1 MKHVSKTSI
10 FIGVQEG
17 FEYSVMMKHA
27 SLITGVPG
35 IGKTT
40 ALEEIARLNP
50 QATLIRV
57 AAPQSTPR
65 AALSLIA
72 DALRA
77 YTYGKSASG
86 IWEVLESQFSHPA
99 NDYILIFDE
108 AQNLPLSILKEMVDL
123 PSRFTIPVVIC
134 GNGELLKRRRVSS
147 AAFDQIESRIAKRV
161 ILSAPTREDFEMI
174 AVDFDAFG
182 KDAHAAC
189 VAYGCNTS
197 MRDLVAMLEAARR
210 YAGEGPLRLQE
221 IKQAVVWNKGGTHAL
236 KLLSRA
242 A

>member
-10 FIGVQEG
+10 FIGVQEA
-17 FEYSVMMKHA
+17 FEYSAMMKHA

-86 IWEVLESQFSHPA
+86 IWEVLESHFSHPA
-99 NDYILIFDE
+99 NDYLLIFDE

-123 PSRFTIPVVIC
+123 PSRFQIPVVIC

-147 AAFDQIESRIAKRV
+147 AAFEQIESRIAKRA

-221 IKQAVVWNKGGTHAL
+221 IKHAVVLKNGVNAL

>member
-10 FIGVQEG
+10 FVGVNEG

-27 SLITGVPG
+27 SLITGIPG

-50 QATLIRV
+50 QATMIR
-57 AAPQSTPR
+57 AAATQNTPR
-65 AALSLIA
+65 AALNLIA
-72 DALRA
+72 DALRIHA
-77 YTYGKSASG
+77 YGKAASV
-86 IWEVLESQFSHPA
+86 IWDTLESYFSDPRM
-99 NDYILIFDE
+99 NYILVLDE
-108 AQNLPLSILKEMVDL
+108 AQNLPLAILKEMVDL
-123 PSRFTIPVVIC
+123 PQRYEIPVVIC
-134 GNGELLKRRRVSS
+134 GNGELLRRRRAS
-147 AAFDQIESRIAKRV
+147 AAFDQIESRIAKRA

-197 MRDLVAMLEAARR
+197 MRDLVAMLEAARG
-210 YAGEGPLRLQE
+210 YAGQGPLRLQE
-221 IKQAVVWNKGGTHAL
+221 IKHAVCLKNGAHAL